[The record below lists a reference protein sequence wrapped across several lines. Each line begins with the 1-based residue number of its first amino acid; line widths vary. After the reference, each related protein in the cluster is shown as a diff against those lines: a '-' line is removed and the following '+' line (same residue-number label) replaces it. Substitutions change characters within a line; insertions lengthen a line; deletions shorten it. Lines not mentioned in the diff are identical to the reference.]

1 MTESFSMR
9 KIPIIQENNYSA
21 DEIQN
26 TDKVKIL
33 ELSNFIDE
41 WEQELLFSENGFYSL
56 KGKEA
61 ENKTKEYI
69 RELKELINSKIAEQK
84 FSQITSKQ
92 MAEEI
97 KNKKISAIE
106 AKMQNYELQ
115 QLNEWEI
122 SVYEKALTGA
132 KNRAIL
138 YKNDEMTVQSAY
150 NNAITVLGLLAE
162 KEKWDL
168 KVFSIKKEEFESDF
182 YYSLINSFI
191 KEKDINASL
200 YFEKY
205 NKKINI
211 KDKENLKKT
220 IELLKNNITGYNFAK
235 ELFSYNLTD
244 EKNEKEIKAVKNKEL
259 EEIIRK
265 FLSDFKKDKKKREE
279 DENRNQNEN
288 NWQEIISQLK
298 NDKDKAILYI
308 DYTLDEK
315 NQKKKKNY
323 IENIRK
329 NGYIQTD
336 KKEFLNLLKEAYE
349 DFNKFKDK
357 DISDY
362 REVLSDR
369 DYEIIS
375 ELKNQN
381 LDKYNI
387 YKANYKYISENTS
400 KSTQETEEK
409 LYNIVQLIIS
419 LKNIYREINKKEID
433 IETENKIIEIA
444 IKRYQSEEK
453 EKEKVNDSFKHRT
466 GK

>member
-9 KIPIIQENNYSA
+9 KIPVIQKNNYSA

-26 TDKVKIL
+26 TDNVKIL
-33 ELSNFIDE
+33 ELSNFIDK

-56 KGKEA
+56 KGKNA

-69 RELKELINSKIAEQK
+69 RELKELINSKISEQN

-92 MAEEI
+92 TAEEI
-97 KNKKISAIE
+97 KNNKIAAINE
-106 AKMQNYELQ
+106 KMQNYELQ
-115 QLNEWEI
+115 QLSEWEI
-122 SVYEKALTGA
+122 SVYENALTCA
-132 KNRAIL
+132 KDRAIL
-138 YKNDEMTVQSAY
+138 YKNDEKTVQNAY
-150 NNAITVLGLLAE
+150 NNAITVLSLLAQ
-162 KEKWDL
+162 KEKWDF

-182 YYSLINSFI
+182 YYSIINEFI
-191 KEKDINASL
+191 KDKDINASL

-211 KDKENLKKT
+211 KDKEKLKET
-220 IELLKNNITGYNFAK
+220 IEKLKNNIKGYNYAK

-244 EKNEKEIKAVKNKEL
+244 DKNEKEIKAVKNKEL

-265 FLSDFKKDKKKREE
+265 FLSDFKTDKKKR
-279 DENRNQNEN
+279 DENEKRNKNEE

-298 NDKDKAILYI
+298 TDKEKAILYI
-308 DYTLDEK
+308 DYTLDEE

-329 NGYIQTD
+329 NGYIQTN
-336 KKEFLNLLKEAYE
+336 KKEFINLLKEAYE

-369 DYEIIS
+369 DYETIS

-387 YKANYKYISENTS
+387 YKANYKYITENTS
-400 KSTQETEEK
+400 KDTQEDEEK
-409 LYNIVQLIIS
+409 LYNILQLIIS
-419 LKNIYREINKKEID
+419 LKNTYKEINKKEID
-433 IETENKIIEIA
+433 IETENKIIDMA
-444 IKRYQSEEK
+444 IGRYQKEEK
-453 EKEKVNDSFKHRT
+453 
-466 GK
+466 GKGESK